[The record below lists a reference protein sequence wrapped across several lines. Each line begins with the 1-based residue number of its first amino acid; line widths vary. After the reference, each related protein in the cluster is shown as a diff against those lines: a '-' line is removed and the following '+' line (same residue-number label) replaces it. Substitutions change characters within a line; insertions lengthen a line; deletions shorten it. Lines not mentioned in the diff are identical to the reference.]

1 MISEIDRCLRSW
13 SYRSEFGLP
22 QNRDASSFLANLTL
36 LSVDEAMLSRG
47 YKYYRYMDDIVG
59 FVKGATAS
67 TTAPFL
73 QCRPSIY
80 MMR

>member
-1 MISEIDRCLRSW
+1 
-13 SYRSEFGLP
+13 
-22 QNRDASSFLANLTL
+22 L